1 MTLEIVPGALT
12 SPDPSIKNYTP
23 YAPAIGVTGYTDRWR
38 PALDF
43 AASAAGDAVFTYLSP
58 LMPDNILVGDT
69 TNHPMIIYQSGV
81 CMVDCATPGA
91 QAALTDI
98 NRKFGDV
105 SLLAVWYEVHGAAS
119 HSILTIGGLRFSRA
133 SASWG
138 LSKMSGAAGATLSIS
153 NDPAA
158 GGVAISA
165 RRYAAILTIPA
176 DGAAAVTLKLIGAG
190 TAAVT
195 KSVVVTR
202 GGAMDEQRRL
212 RFGKDSGG
220 SANTG
225 PQFAEMVIW
234 ERMLTKE
241 EVDIVTAYASDKY
254 NL

>member
-1 MTLEIVPGALT
+1 MTLEIVPGSLT
-12 SPDPSIKNYTP
+12 SPDPSIKNYAP

-43 AASAAGDAVFTYLSP
+43 AVSAVGDAVTTYPSP

-69 TNHPMIIYQSGV
+69 TNHPVIVEQSGIR
-81 CMVDCATPGA
+81 MVDCATPGA
-91 QAALTDI
+91 LAALTDI

-105 SLLAVWYEVHGAAS
+105 SLLAVWYEVHGSAS
-119 HSILTIGGLRFSRA
+119 HSILTIVGLRFSRA

-138 LSKMSGAAGATLSIS
+138 LSKMSGAAGSTLSIS

-165 RRYAAILTIPA
+165 RRYAAILTIPT
-176 DGAAAVTLKLIGAG
+176 DGAAAVTMQLIGAG

-195 KSVVVTR
+195 KSGVVTR
-202 GGAMDEQRRL
+202 GGSMDEQRRL

-234 ERMLTKE
+234 ERLLTME
-241 EVDIVTAYASDKY
+241 EISAAAHYASDKY
-254 NL
+254 SL

>member
-1 MTLEIVPGALT
+1 MTLEIVPGSLT
-12 SPDPSIKNYTP
+12 SPDPSIKNYAP

-43 AASAAGDAVFTYLSP
+43 ATSAVGDAVSTYPNP

-69 TNHPMIIYQSGV
+69 TNRPMIVDQSGV
-81 CMVDCATPGA
+81 RMVDCAITGT

-105 SLLAVWYEVHGAAS
+105 SLLAVWYEVHGSAS

-138 LSKMSGAAGATLSIS
+138 LSKMSGAAGTTLSVS

-165 RRYAAILTIPA
+165 RRYAAVLTIPA
-176 DGAAAVTLKLIGAG
+176 DSAAAVTLRLIGAG
-190 TAAVT
+190 SSAV
-195 KSVVVTR
+195 SVSGIITR
-202 GGAMDEQRRL
+202 GGSADEQRRL
-212 RFGKDSGG
+212 RFGKDPGG
-220 SANTG
+220 SSNTG

-234 ERMLTKE
+234 ERILTAE
-241 EVDIVTAYASDKY
+241 EIASVTSYAISTY
-254 NL
+254 TL

>member
-1 MTLEIVPGALT
+1 M
-12 SPDPSIKNYTP
+12 
-23 YAPAIGVTGYTDRWR
+23 TGYTDRWR

-43 AASAAGDAVFTYLSP
+43 AASVAGDAVSTYPSP
-58 LMPDNILVGDT
+58 LMPDNILAGDT
-69 TNHPMIIYQSGV
+69 TNQPVIVDQSGIR
-81 CMVDCATPGA
+81 MVDCATPGA
-91 QAALTDI
+91 LAALTDI

-105 SLLAVWYEVHGAAS
+105 SLLAVWYEVHGSAS

-138 LSKMSGAAGATLSIS
+138 LSKMSGAAGSTLSIS

-176 DGAAAVTLKLIGAG
+176 DGAAAVTLRLIGAG
-190 TAAVT
+190 SSAV
-195 KSVVVTR
+195 SVSGIITR
-202 GGAMDEQRRL
+202 GGSADEQRRL

-220 SANTG
+220 ASNTG

-234 ERMLTKE
+234 DRLLTAQE
-241 EVDIVTAYASDKY
+241 ITALSNYATNTY
-254 NL
+254 IL

>member
-1 MTLEIVPGALT
+1 MTLEIVPGTLT
-12 SPDPSIKNYTP
+12 SPDPSIKNYAP

-43 AASAAGDAVFTYLSP
+43 SARAVGDAVTTYPSP
-58 LMPDNILVGDT
+58 LMPDNILAGDT
-69 TNHPMIIYQSGV
+69 TNHPVIVDQSGIR
-81 CMVDCATPGA
+81 MVDCATPGA
-91 QAALTDI
+91 LAALTDI

-105 SLLAVWYEVHGAAS
+105 SLLAVWYEVHGSAS

-138 LSKMSGAAGATLSIS
+138 LSKMSGAAGSTLSIS

-176 DGAAAVTLKLIGAG
+176 DGAVAVTLRLIGAG

-195 KSVVVTR
+195 TSGVVTR
-202 GGAMDEQRRL
+202 GGSMDEQRRL

-220 SANTG
+220 SSNTG

-234 ERMLTKE
+234 ERILTTDE
-241 EVDIVTAYASDKY
+241 IVDVATYATSKY
-254 NL
+254 TL

>member
-1 MTLEIVPGALT
+1 MTLEIVPGSLT
-12 SPDPSIKNYTP
+12 SPDPSIKNYAP

-43 AASAAGDAVFTYLSP
+43 AASAAGDAVSTYPSP
-58 LMPDNILVGDT
+58 LMPDNILAGDT
-69 TNHPMIIYQSGV
+69 TNHPVIVDQSGV
-81 CMVDCATPGA
+81 RMVDCATPGA
-91 QAALTDI
+91 LAALTDI

-105 SLLAVWYEVHGAAS
+105 SLLAVWYEVHGSAS

-138 LSKMSGAAGATLSIS
+138 LSKMSGAAGSTLSIS

-176 DGAAAVTLKLIGAG
+176 DSAAAVTLRLIGAG
-190 TAAVT
+190 SSAV
-195 KSVVVTR
+195 SVSGIITR
-202 GGAMDEQRRL
+202 GGSADEQRRL

-220 SANTG
+220 ASNTG

-234 ERMLTKE
+234 ERLLTAQE
-241 EVDIVTAYASDKY
+241 ITALSNYATNTY
-254 NL
+254 IL